1 MGAIREFEL
10 IEGSRHIRDKY
21 INRTEVLDR
30 VKTLSLLPDNE
41 TATTEMVAK
50 YYNVPKSTIDS
61 LVEDHRDELVEDGYQ
76 VLTAQSLKLFKGST
90 LKGSNL
96 YNKLKYARQIAIF
109 PRRAI
114 LRVGMLLRDS
124 EVAKAIRTYLLN
136 IEENTTI
143 EQKNE
148 ARRNWTQEEEM
159 FVLKTIEELI
169 LSGKTLSEA
178 INMVSTKVKRT
189 VRAVELRWYGKIKDL
204 ASDEVKRKIREN
216 IGKYFKTESAKN
228 DANKFLDK
236 SIQEI
241 IDKVYKE
248 NVELKKEIALLRMK
262 IDELERDKER
272 LSKRYKSMK
281 NEYDTLMN
289 IIGSAMRA
297 YANNVLE
304 LKSHRR

>member
-21 INRTEVLDR
+21 INQTEVLDR

-41 TATTEMVAK
+41 TATTEMVAE

-169 LSGKTLSEA
+169 LNGKTLSEA

-189 VRAVELRWYGKIKDL
+189 VRAVESRWYGKIKDL